1 MEYNQSLAIFFAMN
15 SVVAS
20 SKGRRAA
27 GQAYPSQQEEEFVPF
42 RLPPMTS
49 EPTVEAQPPV
59 AIPRS
64 EAMSAAA

>member
-1 MEYNQSLAIFFAMN
+1 MEYNQSLAIFFAMR
-15 SVVAS
+15 SVMAS
-20 SKGRRAA
+20 SKERGAA
-27 GQAYPSQQEEEFVPF
+27 EQAYPSQSEEVFVPF

-59 AIPRS
+59 AVPGS